1 MTKTRKLSELKAG
14 EAGKIVQLLLNGSM
28 RRRLLDIGMSP
39 GTRVSC
45 IGKSPF
51 GDPSAY
57 LVRGCAVAIRD
68 KDADCVIIE

>member
-1 MTKTRKLSELKAG
+1 MGEESQVIELL
-14 EAGKIVQLLLNGSM
+14 INGSM
-28 RRRLLDIGMSP
+28 RRRLLDIGLSP

-51 GDPSAY
+51 GDPAAY
-57 LVRGCAVAIRD
+57 LVRGCAVAIRE

>member
-1 MTKTRKLSELKAG
+1 MPNERKLSELKAG
-14 EAGKIVQLLLNGSM
+14 EVAQVTRLLINGSM

-39 GTRVSC
+39 GTAVSC

-57 LVRGCAVAIRD
+57 LVRGCAVAIRG